1 MAAGYRLAGCPWASL
16 ACLAA
21 SREPPVSPVLRPGCQ
36 PCLEA
41 AFGRDATAAPSCSDM
56 PPPGTEI
63 SKTLTGSCIGENS
76 ILQLLIKSKHPYFQ
90 QQEVGLSDPGQREIF
105 SAQALRLLPYAVPIW
120 DGVL

>member
-1 MAAGYRLAGCPWASL
+1 M
-16 ACLAA
+16 
-21 SREPPVSPVLRPGCQ
+21 SPVLRLGCQ

-56 PPPGTEI
+56 PPPDTEI

-90 QQEVGLSDPGQREIF
+90 QQEVGLLDPGQREIF
-105 SAQALRLLPYAVPIW
+105 YAQALRLLPYAFPIW
-120 DGVL
+120 DGAL